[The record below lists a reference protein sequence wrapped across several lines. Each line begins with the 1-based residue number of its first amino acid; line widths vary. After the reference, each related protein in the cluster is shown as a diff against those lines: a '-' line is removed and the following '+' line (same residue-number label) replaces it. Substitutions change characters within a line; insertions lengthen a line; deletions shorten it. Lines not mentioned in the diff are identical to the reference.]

1 MLVTKRNGKQEPF
14 MFNKIVDRIVRYNYG
29 SNIETEIVLNL
40 NNRIYSGI
48 LTSEID
54 KLIAEIAIKMSNI
67 HPNYARLASN
77 IALNN
82 IYKQV
87 DKSFSETMRK
97 IYAMKASLLADK
109 VYEIICK
116 YKEVFDSEIEHANDL
131 R

>member
-116 YKEVFDSEIEHANDL
+116 YKEVLDSEIDHANDL